1 MLARLLLVEPVL
13 GVNAL
18 EQHLRITLVTV
29 VLAGGRSGRLG
40 LDHGG
45 SELGKQVSFTIVP
58 TLQKLGSET
67 RVVLL
72 DLGEA
77 PTETDVDADAH
88 DGYGSRG
95 VRWTHGET
103 ASTLRSTKLA

>member
-29 VLAGGRSGRLG
+29 VLAGRRSGLFLG
-40 LDHGG
+40 LHNSGPK
-45 SELGKQVSFTIVP
+45 LGKQVSFTIVP

-77 PTETDVDADAH
+77 PTEVDIDTKPHDVFTEE
-88 DGYGSRG
+88 
-95 VRWTHGET
+95 VE
-103 ASTLRSTKLA
+103 